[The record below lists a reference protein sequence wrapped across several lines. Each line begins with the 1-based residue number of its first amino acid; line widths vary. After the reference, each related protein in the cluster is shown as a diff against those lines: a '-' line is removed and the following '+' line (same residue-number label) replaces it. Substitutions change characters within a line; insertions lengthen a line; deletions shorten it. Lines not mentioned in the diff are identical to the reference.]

1 MRSSSASDVGDLVRN
16 FEDSRQGWF
25 WSTDSDGRL
34 TYLSESVCEQL
45 GVGQEELLG
54 GLFAGFFAL
63 AEDESAVSRSLP
75 FLLLKR
81 SRFEKLALR
90 ASISDGEWWWSVSGS
105 PQFDSAGNFVGF
117 LGSAIDISEQRKSS
131 EHASQLAKFDSLTG
145 LSNRL
150 RMSEVLE
157 ASLAASNHH
166 GRPCAIMSID
176 LDRFKQVND
185 TLGHPAGDALLNQ
198 VAERLLN
205 SVGDKET
212 VSRLGGDE
220 FQIII
225 PDCGDR
231 RVLEGMATRIIA
243 AVSQPYSIGGSRC
256 SIGASIGVAAAP
268 DDGQS
273 REELI
278 RNADLALYAS
288 KADGRGRCR
297 FFSSE
302 LLRVAEDKRILEEEL
317 RDALAKGQIEL
328 AYQPIVDANTHCA
341 TGVEALLR
349 WHHPIR
355 GIISPATFIPI
366 AEETDLI
373 GPLGEWALRKA
384 CEDAAKW
391 PGSLRV
397 AVNVSPVQF
406 SQPSLPK
413 IVVSALAAS
422 GLAPNRLELEITEG
436 VLLSDSPETDAM
448 FAALKE
454 IGVRLALDDFG
465 TGYSSLGYLR
475 TAPFDKIKIDQSF
488 VRSATLP
495 RSRNRAIIAAIVALA
510 DAVGME
516 TTAEGIETL
525 DQLQLI
531 RSLGASHIQGFV
543 YSKAVSCD
551 EVMSHIEQGSWQI
564 APTGPVQ
571 QRSERQSMYRTA
583 GAICGSR
590 YYPVLIRNMSESGA
604 LVEGLGEPPV
614 GDVVVIDFGKGDLAF
629 ATVRR
634 SSGRQW
640 GVAFHQA
647 LVSDDDNGFAVAT
660 RYSAEML
667 AHAGFPAG
675 SLNSVTD
682 RGIRIPVTP
691 EKLAETLGVRGSSAA
706 DGSIPYGTTAAK
718 SATVATFRELSVQYL
733 DSLCDDRQAQEMDD
747 RYLRQHLLPRFGHVR
762 SDQID
767 EAELGLW
774 VDGRI
779 GEQACS
785 DEEGRRLRV
794 IVDQL
799 RKLGSVRAPDEP
811 TDRPKPSSSTVN
823 DSQLTADESD
833 ALIAA
838 INASPNRQLKF
849 ILSLLILTGA
859 RQRELLQARWSDI
872 DLDRRAWKMTKL
884 RSGEKSETPLD
895 AAAIQVIAQ
904 LNRAEGCDFMFANPT
919 TRKPYHSLAKG
930 WDTARTKAGLSDL
943 EIDDL
948 RYCIGNR
955 ALFVTQLLDL
965 IEDEGPEAEGE
976 GEAPAA
982 ALRDDDASQST
993 QEASEFRLLEA
1004 VPNGCDIRLITDQR
1018 PSHERERPVTPAADV
1033 PGDAS
1038 AVLVDEAR
1046 LELPEAVVSDE
1057 PVDCIISDQ
1066 PFDAER
1072 EGQEISAVALF
1083 DDAFADA
1090 VGEPRRELPEL
1101 PVPDKQEML
1110 VVADDPSDP
1119 ECDARGTH
1127 AAERPEDGGEAL
1139 ADAPELELREAAATN
1154 GQAIVEDH
1162 GLDIEC
1168 GQCEVLAA
1176 ACSDYPT
1183 EAATVTPATQPA
1195 ALPETNRPEVRVARR
1210 QTLLEKWWTHQ
1221 GSNLGP
1227 AD

>member
-1 MRSSSASDVGDLVRN
+1 LRTVKWGRSNAAARSENNDAVGEGRPSLLDKRRTLRPSAVSDVGDLVRN

-25 WSTDSDGRL
+25 WATDSDGRL
-34 TYLSESVCEQL
+34 TYLSESVCELL
-45 GVGQEELLG
+45 GVSQEELLG

-63 AEDESAVSRSLP
+63 AEDESAVARSLP

-90 ASISDGEWWWSVSGS
+90 ATISDEERWWSVSGS
-105 PQFDSAGNFVGF
+105 PQLDAGGEFIGF
-117 LGSAIDISEQRKSS
+117 LGSAIDITDQRKSS

-150 RMSEVLE
+150 RMAEVLE
-157 ASLAASNHH
+157 ASLVASTHH

-220 FQIII
+220 FQIIL
-225 PDCGDR
+225 PHCGDR
-231 RVLEGMATRIIA
+231 RILEGLATRIIA
-243 AVSQPYSIGGSRC
+243 ALSQPYSIGGSRC
-256 SIGASIGVAAAP
+256 SIGASIGVAVAP
-268 DDGQS
+268 EHGRT

-317 RDALAKGQIEL
+317 RDALAKGEIEL

-355 GIISPATFIPI
+355 GDISPATFIPI

-391 PGSLRV
+391 PGGLRV

-406 SQPSLPK
+406 SQQSLPK
-413 IVVSALAAS
+413 VVVSALAAS

-448 FAALKE
+448 FSALKQ

-516 TTAEGIETL
+516 TTAEGIETV
-525 DQLQLI
+525 DQLHLI
-531 RSLGASHIQGFV
+531 RSLGASHVQGFV
-543 YSKAVSCD
+543 YSQAVSCD
-551 EVMSHIEQGSWQI
+551 EVMSHIEQGAWQI
-564 APTGPVQ
+564 VPTGPMQ
-571 QRSERQSMYRTA
+571 QRSARQSMYRTA

-590 YYPVLIRNMSESGA
+590 YYPVLIRNMSETGA
-604 LVEGLGEPPV
+604 LIEGLGEPPV
-614 GDVVVIDFGKGDLAF
+614 GDVVVIDLGKGDLAF

-640 GVAFHQA
+640 GVAFHQP
-647 LVSDDDNGFAVAT
+647 LVGDVDRGFSAAT
-660 RYSAEML
+660 RFTPAML
-667 AHAGFPAG
+667 AQAGFPSGYENRA
-675 SLNSVTD
+675 TD

-691 EKLAETLGVRGSSAA
+691 EKLAETLGVNALSMSSGSSASNDIA
-706 DGSIPYGTTAAK
+706 GANPATAP
-718 SATVATFRELSVQYL
+718 TFRELSVQYL
-733 DSLCDDRQAQEMDD
+733 DALRHDRPTQEMDD
-747 RYLRQHLLPRFGHVR
+747 RYLRTHILPRFGHVR
-762 SDQID
+762 CDQIS
-767 EAELGLW
+767 ETALGQW
-774 VDGRI
+774 VDARVA
-779 GEQACS
+779 EEACTE
-785 DEEGRRLRV
+785 EEGRRLRV
-794 IVDQL
+794 IVGQL
-799 RKLGSVRAPDEP
+799 HELGSARLSGAAGSGAG
-811 TDRPKPSSSTVN
+811 PKVGSSTVN
-823 DSQLTADESD
+823 ESQLTAAETT
-833 ALIAA
+833 ALIEA

-872 DLDRRAWKMTKL
+872 DLDRGAWAMTRL
-884 RSGEKSETPLD
+884 RSGEKRETPLSD
-895 AAAIQVIAQ
+895 QAIEMIRQIGRQ
-904 LNRAEGCDFMFANPT
+904 EDCDFMFANPT
-919 TRKPYHSLAKG
+919 TKKPYNSLARS

-948 RYCIGNR
+948 RYCIGDR
-955 ALFVTQLLDL
+955 RLFVAELLHL
-965 IEDEGPEAEGE
+965 IADEAQAVDPETAEAPTAGPGESASEPTRAEPEGGLPEAG
-976 GEAPAA
+976 A
-982 ALRDDDASQST
+982 
-993 QEASEFRLLEA
+993 
-1004 VPNGCDIRLITDQR
+1004 NGREIRLITDQR
-1018 PSHERERPVTPAADV
+1018 PIHEREGPQTQEAAHAENASATPVDEKILELPEFAVSDAQETSALPDHLSDAEDERRQAPAEVLAE
-1033 PGDAS
+1033 DAS
-1038 AVLVDEAR
+1038 EAPADALE
-1046 LELPEAVVSDE
+1046 LELPEA
-1057 PVDCIISDQ
+1057 
-1066 PFDAER
+1066 
-1072 EGQEISAVALF
+1072 AV
-1083 DDAFADA
+1083 
-1090 VGEPRRELPEL
+1090 
-1101 PVPDKQEML
+1101 
-1110 VVADDPSDP
+1110 
-1119 ECDARGTH
+1119 
-1127 AAERPEDGGEAL
+1127 
-1139 ADAPELELREAAATN
+1139 
-1154 GQAIVEDH
+1154 
-1162 GLDIEC
+1162 
-1168 GQCEVLAA
+1168 
-1176 ACSDYPT
+1176 
-1183 EAATVTPATQPA
+1183 
-1195 ALPETNRPEVRVARR
+1195 TNRPAVSSSGGHRLNIDSGEWEPLAGDGSEDSREPPTDVSGAHVPNLAETNPPQVRVTRR
-1210 QTLLEKWWTHQ
+1210 QTLLEKWWWTHQ